1 MNRKLL
7 GLGFGAALSVFG
19 VVAIPSAAFADS
31 TCYTGCSTP
40 SSGSNNSVTPA
51 APSAPAAAQ
60 TAPPSNP
67 ASGGLAFTGADIAE
81 MAAVG
86 GGALLVGGALMQ
98 RSRRQRRANA

>member
-7 GLGFGAALSVFG
+7 GLGFGVALSVFG
-19 VVAIPSAAFADS
+19 VVSIPATAFADS

-40 SSGSNNSVTPA
+40 SSGSNNSVTPP
-51 APSAPAAAQ
+51 PSAPAAAQ